1 MSGCCWWMG
10 LSKGEETFFSFKYS
24 SVLFFII
31 VVVRFSFTKTLSI
44 FKIQMDKVDIVVKI
58 VVL

>member
-1 MSGCCWWMG
+1 MG